1 MKKRVARV
9 CLAPLLPALRV
20 PPAAAPAAA
29 PEPEIYRFCGTP
41 PYSGAAFRTACGR
54 RAGPGETK

>member
-9 CLAPLLPALRV
+9 CLALLPALRV

-29 PEPEIYRFCGTP
+29 PEPKTCRFCGAP
-41 PYSGAAFRTACGR
+41 LYSGAAFRTACGR
-54 RAGPGETK
+54 RAGAGETK